1 MQVALSR
8 ATGFAGLEL
17 SAFDKSAI
25 IADKDVL
32 DFYSRN
38 MSDTIDPETE
48 KEVAFE
54 KQETLDEVRHFPAQF
69 PPF

>member
-1 MQVALSR
+1 M
-8 ATGFAGLEL
+8 
-17 SAFDKSAI
+17 
-25 IADKDVL
+25 L

-54 KQETLDEVRHFPAQF
+54 KQETQDEALERRAREAMEQGDVIVLDDSDDEGEEPRTDTK
-69 PPF
+69 